1 MLGVLRS
8 FKLLMLVA
16 VFLQINTAVN
26 GISDDD
32 KQTILTKTQEVRDE
46 VGFGADDVV
55 EWKDSIANIAQAWA
69 DGCSFSHNSERN
81 VQRKLTTDIVKNL
94 GENIAW
100 GTSSSVE
107 GLVQLWAN
115 EKNYYTYPDNTC
127 EDGKECGHY
136 KQFTANRGTMTEGG
150 VTPAI
155 YGLFIS

>member
-1 MLGVLRS
+1 MQNDIDWLNY
-8 FKLLMLVA
+8 
-16 VFLQINTAVN
+16 I
-26 GISDDD
+26 
-32 KQTILTKTQEVRDE
+32 
-46 VGFGADDVV
+46 DVV
-55 EWKDSIANIAQAWA
+55 SSSVQCRPNYEWKDSIANIAQAWA

-136 KQFTANRGTMTEGG
+136 KQVNSNRG
-150 VTPAI
+150 
-155 YGLFIS
+155 LHNSKSNL